1 MECGAHCKLELTL
14 QPQLG
19 SRVLPCGQ
27 RPSLLPVVRLLHEH
41 AGVNLEARGG
51 INTNS
56 TPLWVATRQ
65 GHHRVV
71 EYLLAAGADAASRS
85 RNGRGHSVLDV
96 ATQAVQNERGGVQM
110 LGMLAALKEIQ

>member
-1 MECGAHCKLELTL
+1 MAKFD
-14 QPQLG
+14 Q
-19 SRVLPCGQ
+19 
-27 RPSLLPVVRLLHEH
+27 LPVVRLLHECV
-41 AGVNLEARGG
+41 GVNLEARGG

-56 TPLWVATRQ
+56 TALWVAARQ

-71 EYLLAAGADAASRS
+71 EYLLGARADAMSRS

-110 LGMLAALKEIQ
+110 VELLAALQEIAT

>member
-1 MECGAHCKLELTL
+1 MGGESPALWAAAKFD
-14 QPQLG
+14 QL
-19 SRVLPCGQ
+19 S
-27 RPSLLPVVRLLHEH
+27 VVRLLHEC

-56 TPLWVATRQ
+56 TALWAAARQ

-71 EYLLAAGADAASRS
+71 EYLLGARAVAMSRS

-110 LGMLAALKEIQ
+110 VELIAALQEIAT